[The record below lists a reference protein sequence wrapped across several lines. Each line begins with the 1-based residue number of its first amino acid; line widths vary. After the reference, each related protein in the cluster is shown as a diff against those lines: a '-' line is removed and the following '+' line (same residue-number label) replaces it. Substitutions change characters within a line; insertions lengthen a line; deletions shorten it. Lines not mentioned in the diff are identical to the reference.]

1 MTFWGNRTER
11 LNDPWCLNTPQVGLA
26 NGMHWYPD
34 DIRDEVMELPPWSWL
49 VGGPGNE
56 APQ

>member
-1 MTFWGNRTER
+1 MSFWGNRPQSAV
-11 LNDPWCLNTPQVGLA
+11 DPWDASPQVGLA

-34 DIRDEVMELPPWSWL
+34 DIRDEVTELPPWSWL